1 MLMVEKIKLDADLAK
16 RNNDTIKSIFLITLL
31 AEIQRIG
38 FDDGKR
44 KTTDLEALEVVKKF
58 VKNAN
63 EIINIAPNTDNAK
76 KAEQEIIWL
85 KEYMPAMLS
94 ETELRNVIVSFV
106 ENNAGCKM
114 SQIMAHLKSDYA
126 NLYDGKLASTL
137 AKEMIN

>member
-1 MLMVEKIKLDADLAK
+1 MLMVEKIKFDADLAK
-16 RNNDTIKSIFLITLL
+16 RNSDAIKSIFLITLL
-31 AEIQRIG
+31 AEVQRIG

-44 KTTDLEALEVVKKF
+44 KTTDSEALEVVKKF

-76 KAEQEIIWL
+76 KAEQEIVWL
-85 KEYMPAMLS
+85 KEYMPVMLS
-94 ETELRNVIVSFV
+94 ESELRNVIVSFIK
-106 ENNAGCKM
+106 NNPECKIN
-114 SQIMAHLKSDYA
+114 QIMAYLKSDHA

>member
-1 MLMVEKIKLDADLAK
+1 MLMVEKIKLNADLAK